1 MHVYIYILNIYT
13 EQLEREITSKNKLS
27 QLVLT

>member
-1 MHVYIYILNIYT
+1 MHVYIHIFNIYT
-13 EQLEREITSKNKLS
+13 EQLGREITSKNKLS